1 MRFILS
7 VFICLMA
14 APVAAAPVVGAE
26 HQRCESNADCT
37 LTSLTCG
44 NTCAS
49 VPVSLSGK
57 AALVSNLRNEC
68 GGTLPEESSTIC
80 HMHPP
85 LAAACINN
93 RCTISYAFENHGEPA
108 DYQNRAADTGPHPQN
123 GPQVEE
129 KPE

>member
-26 HQRCESNADCT
+26 HQYCESKADCT

-44 NTCAS
+44 NACAS
-49 VPVSLSGK
+49 VPVSRSGK
-57 AALVSNLRNEC
+57 AALDSNLRNEC
-68 GGTLPEESSTIC
+68 GGTLPEESATIC

-85 LAAACINN
+85 LAPACINH
-93 RCTISYAFENHGEPA
+93 RCTISYAFENHAEPA
-108 DYQNRAADTGPHPQN
+108 DYQNGAPDIDNHPQN
-123 GPQVEE
+123 SPQAEV